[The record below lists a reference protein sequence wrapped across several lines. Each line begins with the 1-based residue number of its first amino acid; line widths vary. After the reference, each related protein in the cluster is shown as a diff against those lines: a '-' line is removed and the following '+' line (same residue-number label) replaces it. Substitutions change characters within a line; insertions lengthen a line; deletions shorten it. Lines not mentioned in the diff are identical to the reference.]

1 MDTIKPG
8 RLTGD
13 PNPDKFYT
21 WTVELSVSA
30 TWVADGF
37 NLADEDDVA
46 ALLLE
51 GRLSHACGAEVKGKI
66 VSAPPAAEIAAEQ
79 GETMPD
85 IEAMR
90 VLVKLRSAAR
100 ERLVRFAKRANGAHD
115 VFARDAKL
123 DAALERHCLL
133 MMDRTPTEMGWRVL
147 GYLGVQPASRAA

>member
-1 MDTIKPG
+1 MNTIKPG

-37 NLADEDDVA
+37 NLADEEDVA
-46 ALLLE
+46 TLLLE

-66 VSAPPAAEIAAEQ
+66 VNAPPAAEIAAEQ
-79 GETMPD
+79 GETVPD

-90 VLVKLRSAAR
+90 VLVKMSTAMRD
-100 ERLVRFAKRANGAHD
+100 RLVRFAKLANGAAD
-115 VFARDAKL
+115 VFTRDAKL
-123 DAALERHCLL
+123 DAALEGRRLL
-133 MMDRTPTEMGWRVL
+133 TLDRTPTEMGWRVL
-147 GYLGVQPASRAA
+147 AYLGVVPATT